1 MRRDPSP
8 ATAGTATAARGAMK
22 PVLMAGGM
30 IAIVSALPLLGAG
43 SAQDTLSQLVAQ
55 GGVRGPAM
63 FLVLATF
70 LTAIGLPR
78 QIPCFVAGYAF
89 GPWYGTAI
97 ALVAQTLACSLDFI
111 WARALGRDFVRRRFG
126 AKLRKVDRM
135 LEKQPFITVLTLRL
149 MPVGSNLL
157 MNLAGG
163 LSGVRALPFIA
174 ASAIGF
180 LPQTVI
186 FAMFGQG
193 SAPSHIHMLIIGGAL
208 FAVSAL
214 VGLVMYRRQQAGE
227 ILKA

>member
-1 MRRDPSP
+1 MPQNQP
-8 ATAGTATAARGAMK
+8 TTAAAARGAMK

-43 SAQDTLSQLVAQ
+43 TAQDTLSQLVAQ

-78 QIPCFVAGYAF
+78 QIPCFVAGFAF

-126 AKLRKVDRM
+126 ARLRRVDRM
-135 LEKQPFITVLTLRL
+135 LERQPFITVLTLRL
-149 MPVGSNLL
+149 LPVGSNLL
-157 MNLAGG
+157 LNLAAG
-163 LSGVRALPFIA
+163 LSAVRAVPFIA

-193 SAPSHIHMLIIGGAL
+193 AAPSHVHMLMIGGAL
-208 FAVSAL
+208 FAVSA
-214 VGLVMYRRQQAGE
+214 VIGLVMFRRQQRPE
-227 ILKA
+227 SLKA

>member
-1 MRRDPSP
+1 MRQDQPTS
-8 ATAGTATAARGAMK
+8 AAAARGALK

-43 SAQDTLSQLVAQ
+43 TAQDTLSQLVAQ

-78 QIPCFVAGYAF
+78 QIPCFVAGFAF

-126 AKLRKVDRM
+126 ARLRKVDRM
-135 LEKQPFITVLTLRL
+135 LERQPFITVLTLRL
-149 MPVGSNLL
+149 QSAAQP
-157 MNLAGG
+157 GG
-163 LSGVRALPFIA
+163 RPFRRARGAVHRRFRHRVSAANIDFRDVRAGLGAVACAYA
-174 ASAIGF
+174 ADRRRLVRGF
-180 LPQTVI
+180 RDRRAGDVPPPAGPGR
-186 FAMFGQG
+186 FE
-193 SAPSHIHMLIIGGAL
+193 
-208 FAVSAL
+208 
-214 VGLVMYRRQQAGE
+214 GLTAF
-227 ILKA
+227 